1 MTILSSHSRA
11 AGCLLG
17 VGIAVF
23 AAAGMAGQ
31 STQVGVDY
39 ARDVQQRT
47 NMPSREGTSTL
58 VMVGSAQSRAC
69 PGRGD
74 SSACWN
80 MQPPIEPGTM
90 VGTASTAADTVTTRG
105 ADIHSYGRN

>member
-1 MTILSSHSRA
+1 MTTLYLHSKV
-11 AGCLLG
+11 AGSLIG
-17 VGIAVF
+17 VGMAVF
-23 AAAGMAGQ
+23 AAAGLAGQ

-47 NMPSREGTSTL
+47 NMPSREGSQSL
-58 VMVGSAQSRAC
+58 VLAGTQQRREC

-74 SSACWN
+74 LSACWN
-80 MQPPIEPGTM
+80 MQPPIAPGTM
-90 VGTASTAADTVTTRG
+90 VGTASTTADTVKTRG